1 MPLTAAWEML
11 NHAAGQP
18 GSPAPAGAAQ

>member
-11 NHAAGQP
+11 NHPAGQP
-18 GSPAPAGAAQ
+18 GSPAPAGAAR